1 MRKLFYLLGLMAL
14 VAVMPLKTTAQE
26 LHFMPKI
33 GFTLADISHLQ
44 TKVADISHLQ
54 TKVRSGANVGLG
66 AEYLFPNEIAA
77 VETGVYYAMQGAY
90 IKGTVAGHY
99 LTTFLKNDYLN
110 IPVLAKAYVYNGI
123 NVFVGPQFSFNV
135 KDKITMEYGGKEL
148 GKVNTTDFVEN
159 FDLAIM
165 MGVGYQFESGLFVN
179 ANYNLGLLAVFKED
193 EFTIT
198 GENAAHTITDGLSA
212 RNRVFQ
218 ISAGWRF

>member
-44 TKVADISHLQ
+44 TKV
-54 TKVRSGANVGLG
+54 RSGANVGLG
-66 AEYLFPNEIAA
+66 AEYLSPNEIAA

>member
-33 GFTLADISHLQ
+33 GFTL
-44 TKVADISHLQ
+44 ADISHLQ

-148 GKVNTTDFVEN
+148 GEVNTTDYVNN
-159 FDLAIM
+159 FDLAILL
-165 MGVGYQFESGLFVN
+165 GVGYQFESGLFVN
-179 ANYNLGLLAVFKED
+179 ANYNFGLLAVFKED
-193 EFTIT
+193 NFTIS
-198 GENAAHTITDGLSA
+198 GENAAHTITDGLST

-218 ISAGWRF
+218 INAGWRF

>member
-33 GFTLADISHLQ
+33 GFTL
-44 TKVADISHLQ
+44 ADISHLQ

-179 ANYNLGLLAVFKED
+179 ANYNFGLLAVFKED

>member
-1 MRKLFYLLGLMAL
+1 MAL
-14 VAVMPLKTTAQE
+14 IAVMPLKSTAQE

-33 GFTLADISHLQ
+33 GFTL
-44 TKVADISHLQ
+44 ADISHLQ

-198 GENAAHTITDGLSA
+198 GENAAHTITDGLST

>member
-14 VAVMPLKTTAQE
+14 VAVMPLKSTAQE

-33 GFTLADISHLQ
+33 GFTL
-44 TKVADISHLQ
+44 ADISHLQ

>member
-44 TKVADISHLQ
+44 TKV
-54 TKVRSGANVGLG
+54 RSGVNVGVG
-66 AEYLFPNEIAA
+66 AEYLFANEIAA
-77 VETGVYYAMQGAY
+77 VEAGVYYAMQGAY

>member
-33 GFTLADISHLQ
+33 GFTL
-44 TKVADISHLQ
+44 ADISHLQ

-179 ANYNLGLLAVFKED
+179 ANYHLGLLAVFKED

>member
-14 VAVMPLKTTAQE
+14 IAVMPLKTTAQE

-33 GFTLADISHLQ
+33 GFTL
-44 TKVADISHLQ
+44 ADISHLQ

>member
-33 GFTLADISHLQ
+33 GFTL
-44 TKVADISHLQ
+44 ADISHLQ

-165 MGVGYQFESGLFVN
+165 MGIGYQFESGLFVN

>member
-1 MRKLFYLLGLMAL
+1 MRKLFNLLGLMAL
-14 VAVMPLKTTAQE
+14 IAVMPLKSTAQE

-33 GFTLADISHLQ
+33 GFTL
-44 TKVADISHLQ
+44 ADISHLQ

-198 GENAAHTITDGLSA
+198 GENAAHTITDGLST

>member
-44 TKVADISHLQ
+44 TKV
-54 TKVRSGANVGLG
+54 RSGANVGLG

-77 VETGVYYAMQGAY
+77 VETGVYY
-90 IKGTVAGHY
+90 
-99 LTTFLKNDYLN
+99 DYLN
-110 IPVLAKAYVYNGI
+110 IPVLAKAYVYEGF
-123 NVFVGPQFSFNV
+123 NVFAGPQFSFNV
-135 KDKITMEYGGKEL
+135 KDKITMEHGGKEL
-148 GKVNTTDFVEN
+148 SRLDTYDYVEN

-165 MGVGYQFESGLFVN
+165 MGIGYQFESGLFVN
-179 ANYNLGLLAVFKED
+179 ANYNLGLLPVFTED
-193 EFTIT
+193 DLTIT
-198 GENAAHTITDGLSA
+198 GENVSHTIADARSA

>member
-33 GFTLADISHLQ
+33 GFTL
-44 TKVADISHLQ
+44 ADISHLQ

-218 ISAGWRF
+218 ISACWRF

>member
-33 GFTLADISHLQ
+33 GFTL
-44 TKVADISHLQ
+44 ADISHLQ

-198 GENAAHTITDGLSA
+198 GENAAHTITDGLST

-218 ISAGWRF
+218 INAGWRF

>member
-33 GFTLADISHLQ
+33 GFTLADIAQ
-44 TKVADISHLQ
+44 LQ

-198 GENAAHTITDGLSA
+198 GENAAHTITDGLST

>member
-33 GFTLADISHLQ
+33 GFTL
-44 TKVADISHLQ
+44 ADISHLQ

-165 MGVGYQFESGLFVN
+165 MGIGYQFESGLFVN

-198 GENAAHTITDGLSA
+198 GENAAHTITDGLST

>member
-44 TKVADISHLQ
+44 TKV
-54 TKVRSGANVGLG
+54 RSGANVGLG

-90 IKGTVAGHY
+90 VKGTIAGRY
-99 LTTFLKNDYLN
+99 LTSFMKNDYLN
-110 IPVLAKAYVYNGI
+110 IPVLAKAYVYNGF
-123 NVFVGPQFSFNV
+123 NVFAGPQFGFNV

-148 GKVNTTDFVEN
+148 GEVNTTDYVNN
-159 FDLAIM
+159 FDLAILL
-165 MGVGYQFESGLFVN
+165 GVGYQFESGLFVN
-179 ANYNLGLLAVFKED
+179 ANYNFGLLAVFKED

>member
-1 MRKLFYLLGLMAL
+1 MAL
-14 VAVMPLKTTAQE
+14 ITAMPLKSTAQE
-26 LHFMPKI
+26 FHFMPKI
-33 GFTLADISHLQ
+33 GFTL
-44 TKVADISHLQ
+44 ADISHLQ

>member
-33 GFTLADISHLQ
+33 GFTL
-44 TKVADISHLQ
+44 ADISHLQ

-90 IKGTVAGHY
+90 IKGTVAGHH

>member
-44 TKVADISHLQ
+44 TKV
-54 TKVRSGANVGLG
+54 RSGANVGLG

-77 VETGVYYAMQGAY
+77 VETGVYYAVQGAY
-90 IKGTVAGHY
+90 VKGTIAGRY
-99 LTTFLKNDYLN
+99 LTSFMKNDYLN
-110 IPVLAKAYVYNGI
+110 IPVLAKAYVYNGF
-123 NVFVGPQFSFNV
+123 NVFAGPQFGFNV

-148 GKVNTTDFVEN
+148 GEVNTTDYVNN
-159 FDLAIM
+159 FDLAILL
-165 MGVGYQFESGLFVN
+165 GVGYQFESGLFVN
-179 ANYNLGLLAVFKED
+179 ANYNFGLLAVFKED
-193 EFTIT
+193 NFTIS
-198 GENAAHTITDGLSA
+198 GENAAHTITDGLST

-218 ISAGWRF
+218 INAGWRF

>member
-44 TKVADISHLQ
+44 TKV
-54 TKVRSGANVGLG
+54 RSGANVGLG

-77 VETGVYYAMQGAY
+77 VETGVYYAMQGTY

>member
-33 GFTLADISHLQ
+33 GFTL
-44 TKVADISHLQ
+44 ADISHLQ

-90 IKGTVAGHY
+90 IKGTIAGRY
-99 LTTFLKNDYLN
+99 LTSFMKNDYLN
-110 IPVLAKAYVYNGI
+110 IPVLAKAYVYNGF
-123 NVFVGPQFSFNV
+123 NVFAGPQFGFNV

-148 GKVNTTDFVEN
+148 GEVNTTDYVNN
-159 FDLAIM
+159 FDLAILL
-165 MGVGYQFESGLFVN
+165 GVGYQFESGLFVN
-179 ANYNLGLLAVFKED
+179 ANYNFGLLAVFKED
-193 EFTIT
+193 NFTIS
-198 GENAAHTITDGLSA
+198 GENAAHTITDGLST

-218 ISAGWRF
+218 INAGWRF

>member
-33 GFTLADISHLQ
+33 GFTL
-44 TKVADISHLQ
+44 ADISHLQ

>member
-33 GFTLADISHLQ
+33 GFTL
-44 TKVADISHLQ
+44 ADISHLQ

-165 MGVGYQFESGLFVN
+165 MGVGYPFESGLFVN

-198 GENAAHTITDGLSA
+198 GENAAHTITDGLST

>member
-33 GFTLADISHLQ
+33 GFTL
-44 TKVADISHLQ
+44 ADISHLQ

-135 KDKITMEYGGKEL
+135 KDKFTMEYGGKEL

-179 ANYNLGLLAVFKED
+179 ANYNLGLLPVFTED
-193 EFTIT
+193 DLTIT
-198 GENAAHTITDGLSA
+198 GENVSHTIADARSA

>member
-33 GFTLADISHLQ
+33 GFTL
-44 TKVADISHLQ
+44 ADISHLQ

-165 MGVGYQFESGLFVN
+165 MGIGYQFESGLFVN

-198 GENAAHTITDGLSA
+198 GENAAHTITDGLST

-218 ISAGWRF
+218 INAGWRF

>member
-1 MRKLFYLLGLMAL
+1 MRKLFNLLGLMSL
-14 VAVMPLKTTAQE
+14 IAVMPLKSTAQE

-33 GFTLADISHLQ
+33 GFTL
-44 TKVADISHLQ
+44 ADISHLQ

-198 GENAAHTITDGLSA
+198 GENAAHTITDGLST

>member
-44 TKVADISHLQ
+44 TKV
-54 TKVRSGANVGLG
+54 RSGANVGLG

-77 VETGVYYAMQGAY
+77 VEAGVYYAMQGAY

-198 GENAAHTITDGLSA
+198 GENAAHTITDGLST

>member
-33 GFTLADISHLQ
+33 GFTL
-44 TKVADISHLQ
+44 ADISHLQ

-165 MGVGYQFESGLFVN
+165 MGIGYQFESGLFVN

-198 GENAAHTITDGLSA
+198 GENAAHTITDGLLT

>member
-14 VAVMPLKTTAQE
+14 ITAMPLKSTAQE
-26 LHFMPKI
+26 FHFMPKI
-33 GFTLADISHLQ
+33 GFTL
-44 TKVADISHLQ
+44 ADISHLQ

>member
-44 TKVADISHLQ
+44 TKV
-54 TKVRSGANVGLG
+54 RSGANLGLG

>member
-1 MRKLFYLLGLMAL
+1 MAL

-33 GFTLADISHLQ
+33 GFTL
-44 TKVADISHLQ
+44 ADISHLQ

>member
-33 GFTLADISHLQ
+33 GFTL
-44 TKVADISHLQ
+44 ADISHLQ

-218 ISAGWRF
+218 ISADWRF

>member
-33 GFTLADISHLQ
+33 GFTL
-44 TKVADISHLQ
+44 ADISHLQ

-198 GENAAHTITDGLSA
+198 GENAAHTITDGLST

-218 ISAGWRF
+218 NSAGWRF

>member
-1 MRKLFYLLGLMAL
+1 MAL
-14 VAVMPLKTTAQE
+14 IAVIPLKSTAQE

-33 GFTLADISHLQ
+33 GFTL
-44 TKVADISHLQ
+44 ADISHLQ

-198 GENAAHTITDGLSA
+198 GENAAHTITDGLST

>member
-33 GFTLADISHLQ
+33 GFTL
-44 TKVADISHLQ
+44 ADISHLQ

-159 FDLAIM
+159 FT
-165 MGVGYQFESGLFVN
+165 VVRWFEGRTRDFDPVPSEQVE
-179 ANYNLGLLAVFKED
+179 AVKREVW
-193 EFTIT
+193 
-198 GENAAHTITDGLSA
+198 A
-212 RNRVFQ
+212 
-218 ISAGWRF
+218 